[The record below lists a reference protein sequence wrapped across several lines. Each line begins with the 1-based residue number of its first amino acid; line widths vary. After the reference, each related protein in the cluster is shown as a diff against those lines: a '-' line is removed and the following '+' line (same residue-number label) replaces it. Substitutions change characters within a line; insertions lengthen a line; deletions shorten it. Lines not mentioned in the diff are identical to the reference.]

1 MARPA
6 RVRIRSRNPWV
17 FARRRLFGWKVR
29 LLTVSLH
36 HVSVPRQRRAA
47 RPAGS
52 CAVFEHTLVGSA
64 QAAPPGG
71 GTRQET
77 TVRIHPG
84 AGQTRPGPAADD
96 GCTGLAPG
104 PSSSRHAGRRT
115 VESNGGL
122 AQVDLRHAVTHRGNE
137 IRGPLPIVGPA
148 APLLGCPTERLNRCG
163 PFKTMPSAVRS
174 GWCGR
179 PSTPCGYS
187 CGLLSGLARPVRRRP
202 PGRPGEQ
209 AVTGGLDYA
218 RE

>member
-36 HVSVPRQRRAA
+36 HVSVPRQREAA

-71 GTRQET
+71 GARQEI

-84 AGQTRPGPAADD
+84 AGQTRA
-96 GCTGLAPG
+96 G
-104 PSSSRHAGRRT
+104 PSPTMAAPASLSSRHAGRRT
-115 VESNGGL
+115 AESNGSL
-122 AQVDLRHAVTHRGNE
+122 AQISRRHAVTHRGNV
-137 IRGPLPIVGPA
+137 IRGLLPIVGSA

-179 PSTPCGYS
+179 PSTSCGYC
-187 CGLLSGLARPVRRRP
+187 CGLLSGLARSCAPTSARSARRAS
-202 PGRPGEQ
+202 GY
-209 AVTGGLDYA
+209 GGLDYA